1 MAKCKAK
8 TSKGKRCSKS
18 ALEGSDYCGIKSHQP
33 KEEK

>member
-8 TSKGKRCSKS
+8 TSKGKRCSNS
-18 ALEGSDYCGIKSHQP
+18 ALEGGDYCGIKYHQP